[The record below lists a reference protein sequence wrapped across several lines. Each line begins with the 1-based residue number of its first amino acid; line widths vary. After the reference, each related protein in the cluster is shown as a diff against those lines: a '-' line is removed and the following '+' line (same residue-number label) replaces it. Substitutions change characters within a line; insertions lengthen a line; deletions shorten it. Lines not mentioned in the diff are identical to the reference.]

1 MKINLKFQMCD
12 KNYEGFEKWLFLPL
26 CSLRNNSDFSI
37 FDQKIDQQNGRQ
49 NGRHNGRQIGRQFD
63 RTVEQRRKMCWQSC
77 ETTSTFSY
85 QSRKHNTYFSVFE
98 LG

>member
-1 MKINLKFQMCD
+1 MCD
-12 KNYEGFEKWLFLPL
+12 KNYEGFDKWLFLPL

-37 FDQKIDQQNGRQ
+37 FDRKNGRQ
-49 NGRHNGRQIGRQFD
+49 NG

-77 ETTSTFSY
+77 EATSTFSY
-85 QSRKHNTYFSVFE
+85 QSRKNKNKYFSVFE